1 MKPFGQV
8 ITAMITPFTG
18 DGDVD
23 HGQLA
28 KLAEHL
34 VANGSDGV
42 LVSGT
47 TGESPTLSDDEKL
60 TAFKTVLDAV
70 GEKATVI
77 AGVGTYDTAHSVE
90 MARKAADLGCH
101 ALLAVTPYYNKPP
114 QHGIVRHFESIAD
127 ATELPVMLY
136 NIPGRTSRLIEIPT
150 LGRLAEHPRI
160 GAVKDAVEDTGF
172 TARTFEACGDGLSI
186 YSGADAYTLPMIAAG
201 AVGAVSVASH
211 LVGTQIKRM
220 IGAAVSGDLGTA
232 TKMHHAML
240 PLCDALFLEPNPM
253 PLKGIMNKV
262 WGPVG
267 ISRLPLVEAS
277 PDVVTKLE
285 EALAVAQTA

>member
-1 MKPFGQV
+1 MPFGEV
-8 ITAMITPFTG
+8 ITAMITPFTA
-18 DGDVD
+18 DGEVD

-28 KLAEHL
+28 KLADHL

-60 TAFKTVLDAV
+60 TAFRTVLDAV

-77 AGVGTYDTAHSVE
+77 AGVGTYNTAHSVE
-90 MARKAADLGCH
+90 MARHAADLGCH

-114 QHGIVRHFESIAD
+114 QEGLVRHFEALAD

-150 LGRLAEHPRI
+150 LARLAEHPRI
-160 GAVKDAVEDTGF
+160 KAVKDAVEDTGF
-172 TARTFEACGDGLSI
+172 TARTFEACGDGLAI
-186 YSGADAYTLPMIAAG
+186 YSGADAYTLPMISAG
-201 AVGAVSVASH
+201 AVGTVSVASH
-211 LVGTQIKRM
+211 LVGSQINRM
-220 IGAAVSGDLGTA
+220 IGAGVSGDLGTA

-240 PLCDALFLEPNPM
+240 PLADALFLEPNPM

-267 ISRLPLVEAS
+267 VPRLPLLEAS
-277 PDVVTKLE
+277 PDVVAKLE
-285 EALAVAQTA
+285 EALAIAQQA